1 MTSRIPHLAAI
12 ALARRARLV
21 LGLLCLL
28 CLLGLGLCGLSWW
41 LTAPLDPRQTRASA
55 PWVSPT
61 PALISSHA
69 GPETELPPWP
79 EAKLEGRAAKEL
91 LLKTLE
97 AVNRRFSAIG
107 SYTVTFRKQ
116 ERIKGNLLPEQTYFL
131 KVRHEPFAVYMK
143 GIRPV
148 AGRELIYAEGYHDNH
163 VIGHPAGLSRLLVPR
178 LKLPPDHPLI
188 LAESRHPMNQAGLG
202 NLIRKLI
209 GYRRMDLEESDETT
223 VLDRIITPKGQAWLR
238 SSHVHS
244 QSRPGRPLAETEVLY
259 DPATRVPLRFTG
271 YDWPSPG
278 QSEKLLGERYCY
290 DDLVPEA
297 GLTPEDFDPSNPEYA
312 FHRL

>member
-1 MTSRIPHLAAI
+1 MTRRIRLLAKM
-12 ALARRARLV
+12 ALGRGDWLAVGA
-21 LGLLCLL
+21 L
-28 CLLGLGLCGLSWW
+28 CLLGLGLSGLSWW
-41 LTAPLDPRQTRASA
+41 LTAPLELKGTGPSPPSSPPTQA
-55 PWVSPT
+55 PVRFQ
-61 PALISSHA
+61 A
-69 GPETELPPWP
+69 GSETELPPWP
-79 EAKLEGRAAKEL
+79 EARLEGRAAKEL

-97 AVNRRFSAIG
+97 AVDRSFSAIA

-116 ERIKGNLLPEQTYFL
+116 ERINGKLLPEQTYFL

-143 GIRPV
+143 GLQPV

-163 VIGHPAGLSRLLVPR
+163 VIGHPVGLSRLLVPR
-178 LKLPPDHPLI
+178 LKVPPDHPLI

-209 GYRRMDLEESDETT
+209 GYRRLDLEERDATT
-223 VLDRIITPKGQAWLR
+223 VLDRIVTPEGRAWLR
-238 SSHVHS
+238 STHVHL
-244 QSRPGRPLAETEVLY
+244 QPRPGRPLAETEVLY
-259 DPATRVPLRFTG
+259 DPATRIPLRFTG

-290 DDLVPEA
+290 DDLVPDA
-297 GLTPEDFDPSNPEYA
+297 GLTPQDFDPSNPEYA